1 MQTCVKR
8 ALPSCWFVGLA
19 LPPQR
24 GVLTL
29 GLQELV
35 LGEASLGRVASA
47 SRPGRVLPDA
57 TREQLLHVAVA
68 EMVLLLRMLGPMH
81 ADALTA
87 RCPRARRWITATRST
102 FPDCLMPVWRL

>member
-1 MQTCVKR
+1 M
-8 ALPSCWFVGLA
+8 PSCWFVFHA

-35 LGEASLGRVASA
+35 LGEASLGRVATA

-68 EMVLLLRMLGPMH
+68 EMVLPLRVLGPTH
-81 ADALTA
+81 ANAHGALSA
-87 RCPRARRWITATRST
+87 RARRWIIATRSS
-102 FPDCLMPVWRL
+102 FHGCLRPVWRL